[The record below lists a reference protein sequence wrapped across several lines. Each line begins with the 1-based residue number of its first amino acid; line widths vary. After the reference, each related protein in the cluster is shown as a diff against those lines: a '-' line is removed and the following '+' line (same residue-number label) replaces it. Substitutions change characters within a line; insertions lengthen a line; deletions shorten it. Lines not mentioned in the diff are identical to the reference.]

1 MERYFNTEGLCE
13 PDVHYMVRL
22 DDRLE
27 KIKRL
32 FVDRGKYFVINRG
45 RQYGK
50 TTTLRALAEYLK
62 DSYLVVS
69 MDFQML
75 STSNFENEQK
85 FVKAF
90 ARYFTGAV
98 KEQESLSALE
108 ESGLLNMETE
118 EQADM
123 GEMFIRLGRFCEKA
137 PKPVVMMIDEVDSA
151 SNNQVFLDFWQCS
164 EGTIWNG
171 RESLRFI
178 LSSLQEYM
186 ISRI

>member
-50 TTTLRALAEYLK
+50 TTTLRALAGYLK

-98 KEQESLSALE
+98 KEH
-108 ESGLLNMETE
+108 
-118 EQADM
+118 
-123 GEMFIRLGRFCEKA
+123 
-137 PKPVVMMIDEVDSA
+137 EV
-151 SNNQVFLDFWQCS
+151 
-164 EGTIWNG
+164 
-171 RESLRFI
+171 
-178 LSSLQEYM
+178 
-186 ISRI
+186 